1 MKIGILGAAGRMGQM
16 IAREI
21 LSGTHKGAELAA
33 CVDGP
38 QSWANGKDI
47 GGMIG
52 LEKPAGIAV
61 TTDKQAAF
69 QACDVMIDFTA
80 PAATLQ
86 HAEFAS
92 IHGKKLVV
100 GTTGLGEVEQ
110 AALKTA
116 AQKTAVLYSANMSLG
131 VNLIAALVEQA
142 AARLSDDYDI
152 EIFEAH
158 HRHKVDAPSGTALL
172 LGEAAAKGR
181 KVSLQDAM
189 IPARF
194 GHTGARPKGA
204 IGMSVFRGGDVIGDH
219 TVTFA
224 ADGERIDI
232 GHRASDRSLFAKG
245 AIRAGLWL
253 EGQKPGLYSM
263 RDVLGL

>member
-21 LSGTHKGAELAA
+21 LSGAHKGVELAA
-33 CVDGP
+33 CVDSP

-47 GGMIG
+47 GGILH

-61 TTDKQAAF
+61 TTDKKAAF
-69 QACDVMIDFTA
+69 EKSDVLIDFTA

-86 HAEFAS
+86 HVEFAHL
-92 IHGKKLVV
+92 HGKKIVI
-100 GTTGLGEVEQ
+100 GTTGLGDVEK
-110 AALKTA
+110 AALQVA
-116 AQKTAVLYSANMSLG
+116 AKKTAVLYSANMSVG
-131 VNLIAALVEQA
+131 VNLLAALVEQA
-142 AARLSDDYDI
+142 AQRLSDEYDI

-181 KVSLQDAM
+181 GIKLQETM

-219 TVTFA
+219 SVTFA
-224 ADGERIDI
+224 ADGERLELA
-232 GHRASDRSLFAKG
+232 HKASDRGLFAKG
-245 AIRAGLWL
+245 ALRAALWL
-253 EGQKPGLYSM
+253 QNQKPGLYSM
-263 RDVLGL
+263 RDGLGL